1 VRGERDLRR
10 LGTIAAAV
18 APFGFLVRG
27 GFHPVPADGVP
38 GNPGTLVMIGNAG
51 PAMWGAFRAACPE
64 PTTPNPLDAWTR
76 EVLTGAARN
85 LGATPLFPFDGPP
98 YLPFQRWAMRGDAVF
113 PSPIGPL
120 IHPVYGLWHAY
131 RAALLF
137 AERIALPAP
146 VPAVSPCE
154 GCAEKPCLSTCP
166 VSALAPG
173 RYDVPAC
180 VAFLDAPSGAG
191 CLSLG
196 CAARRACPIGRDYV
210 YAPAQAGFH
219 MAHFRSANR

>member
-1 VRGERDLRR
+1 MFLDS
-10 LGTIAAAV
+10 IASAL
-18 APFGFLVRG
+18 APFGFMVRG
-27 GFHPVPADGVP
+27 GFHPAPADGVP
-38 GNPGTLVMIGNAG
+38 GRPGTLVMIGNAG
-51 PAMWGAFRAACPE
+51 PAMWRAFRTACPT
-64 PTTPNPLDAWTR
+64 PTDPDPLDAWTR
-76 EVLTGAARN
+76 EVLASVARD

-113 PSPIGPL
+113 PSPVGPL

-137 AERIALPAP
+137 AERIPLPAP
-146 VPAVSPCE
+146 TPAVSPCE

-166 VSALAPG
+166 VSAMAPG

-180 VAFLDAPSGAG
+180 VGFLDGPAGAG

-196 CAARRACPIGRDYV
+196 CAARRACPVGRDYV